1 MPNKKI
7 LDNIPSKEWVNAR
20 IGQSG
25 YLGGSEV
32 ASALGENPWTTPFQL
47 WLVKTGR
54 QELTISSPL
63 MELGHLL
70 EPMIAEKFT
79 DSTGLKLRNISEPY
93 EHPEHSFLRGNID
106 RQICSSETHDGPG
119 VLEIKSTT
127 SHRLNK
133 EAELYPSTWDFQ
145 IQHYLMLTSYEYG
158 YIAIFERD
166 TGVFHDPILIKRDE
180 AFIQRNTELIIQW
193 WTLHII
199 QDIAPEPVNNEDLL
213 LLYPDAKD
221 GSVVEASA
229 EDQAYYE
236 ELLKVR
242 QKINTLQFEKE
253 LLEALIKNS
262 IGNAERLV
270 AGGRDLI
277 TWKNQTANRL
287 DTKALKQRYPA
298 LCKKFVKQTKTRRFS
313 IK

>member
-1 MPNKKI
+1 MSNKKI
-7 LDNIPSKEWVNAR
+7 LDNIPSKEWVHAR
-20 IGQSG
+20 NGKDG

-54 QELTISSPL
+54 QEPTISSPL

-79 DSTGLKLRNISEPY
+79 SSTGLKLRNISEPY

-106 RQICSSETHDGPG
+106 RQICSSEIHDGPG

-133 EAELYPSTWDFQ
+133 EAGLYPSTWDYQ
-145 IQHYLMLTSYEYG
+145 IQHYLMLTGYQYG
-158 YIAIFERD
+158 YLACFERD
-166 TGVFHDPILIKRDE
+166 TGVFHDPILIERDE
-180 AFIQRNTELIIQW
+180 TFIKDNTERIIQW

-213 LLYPDAKD
+213 LLYPDASD

-229 EDQAYYE
+229 EDLAYYE
-236 ELLKVR
+236 ELIKVR
-242 QKINTLQFEKE
+242 QKMNDLQLEKD
-253 LLEALIKNS
+253 LLEAFLKNS
-262 IGNAERLV
+262 IGESERIV
-270 AGGRDLI
+270 AGGQDLI
-277 TWKNQTANRL
+277 TWKNQETNRL

-298 LCKKFVKQTKTRRFS
+298 LCKKFMKQTKTRRFVV
-313 IK
+313 K

>member
-1 MPNKKI
+1 MSNKKI
-7 LDNIPSKEWVNAR
+7 LDNIPSKEWVHAR
-20 IGQSG
+20 QH

-32 ASALGENPWTTPFQL
+32 AAALGESPWTTPFQL

-54 QELTISSPL
+54 IEPVISTPV

-79 DSTGLKLRNISEPY
+79 ATTGLKLRNISEPY

-106 RQICSSETHDGPG
+106 RQICSSEKHEGPG

-127 SHRLNK
+127 SFRLKN
-133 EAELYPSTWDFQ
+133 EAGLYPAEFDFQ
-145 IQHYLMLTSYEYG
+145 IQHYLMLTG
-158 YIAIFERD
+158 YKYAYLAIFERD
-166 TGVFHDPILIKRDE
+166 TGIFHDPIYIERDE
-180 AFIQRNTELIIQW
+180 KFIQENTELIIQW

-213 LLYPDAKD
+213 LLYPDAAD

-229 EDQAYYE
+229 EDRDYYE
-236 ELLKVR
+236 ELIKVR
-242 QKINTLQFEKE
+242 QKINSLTFEKD
-253 LLEALIKNS
+253 LLEAFLKNS
-262 IGNAERLV
+262 IGDSERLV

-277 TWKNQTANRL
+277 TWKNQTTNRL

-298 LCKKFVKQTKTRRFS
+298 LCKKFKKETKTRRFVV
-313 IK
+313 K